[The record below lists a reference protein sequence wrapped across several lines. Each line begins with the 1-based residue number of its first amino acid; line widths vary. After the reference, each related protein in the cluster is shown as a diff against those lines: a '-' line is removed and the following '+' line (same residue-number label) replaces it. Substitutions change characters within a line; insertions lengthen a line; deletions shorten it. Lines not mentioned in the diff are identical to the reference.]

1 MIGYIQRAKTALF
14 IAIILNCGTAWSG
27 TQDEVP
33 PLDYLSFAQGAI
45 PVAVGGEPLARSNFE
60 HAVSAIDGNE
70 GGFVYTTA
78 IDPGS
83 VVEFVYELPA
93 LTTFSRLAVPGVYET
108 PSPSQTF
115 ARDVEVQGSSTSAT
129 EGFVVLGKTSLS
141 THAGKGEVTDLV
153 IESRVPVRWLKLV
166 LSNGIDVQR
175 EKMFLEFSEII
186 GNGSQETVPLAEKF
200 GGGWRGRGVAMLMQQ
215 DGALVSGCYDG
226 TGDLQGTVTGNI
238 LRATGTSRD
247 TGVGSTFIAT
257 IGSSG
262 AMQGVRSTNGAPFR
276 LFGGEPT
283 TDIAS
288 LRCSEPAAPALGCGS
303 VIHGINFD
311 FDSATIRPDSES
323 VLAALH
329 DGLKNDA
336 STTIMIEGHTSS
348 EGSESYNRELAQ
360 RRADAV
366 REDLVRRGLVAERLG
381 ASGIGEARPIASNN
395 DESGRSLNRRVEI
408 HCSAQ

>member
-175 EKMFLEFSEII
+175 EKMFL
-186 GNGSQETVPLAEKF
+186 GD
-200 GGGWRGRGVAMLMQQ
+200 RGRGAVDVVEQLRMGVQL
-215 DGALVSGCYDG
+215 LS
-226 TGDLQGTVTGNI
+226 QGSHLRQNI
-238 LRATGTSRD
+238 LNELLDGFAHAKPDLTPCL
-247 TGVGSTFIAT
+247 ST
-257 IGSSG
+257 
-262 AMQGVRSTNGAPFR
+262 R
-276 LFGGEPT
+276 L
-283 TDIAS
+283 
-288 LRCSEPAAPALGCGS
+288 L
-303 VIHGINFD
+303 
-311 FDSATIRPDSES
+311 
-323 VLAALH
+323 
-329 DGLKNDA
+329 
-336 STTIMIEGHTSS
+336 
-348 EGSESYNRELAQ
+348 
-360 RRADAV
+360 
-366 REDLVRRGLVAERLG
+366 
-381 ASGIGEARPIASNN
+381 
-395 DESGRSLNRRVEI
+395 
-408 HCSAQ
+408 